1 MRLNVTRQIHS
12 IDAAHWNKLSRNC
25 NPFLSHQ
32 FLNGLELSG
41 CVSADTGWEA
51 YHLVLFDDTHDPN
64 VPVGAAPLYLK
75 YHSWGEYVF
84 DWAWADAYQRA
95 GIRYYPKLLCAVP
108 FTPVTGPRFLVD
120 PDHPDPAGLRGALAA
135 GLVQLADDSGVSS
148 LHVLFATQADN
159 QALEQR
165 GLIRRSGNQFHWRNN
180 TYQSFEHY
188 LASFTA
194 AKRKKIRRERR
205 RVDECGIRMEVF
217 SGSDLKPEHWQAM
230 YRFYRVTVSN
240 HGAPAYLNV
249 EFFDYMQEFLA
260 DQVVMVL
267 ARHGNRYVGGALNVS
282 GGDTLYGRY
291 WGADDYYDGL
301 HFEACYYQP
310 IEYCIRNRLVRFEAG
325 AQGEHKLSRGLLPTM
340 TYSMHWLKDARFRD
354 AITDFVD
361 NESEYVGQYSDALH
375 EHAPFKL
382 M

>member
-1 MRLNVTRQIHS
+1 
-12 IDAAHWNKLSRNC
+12 
-25 NPFLSHQ
+25 
-32 FLNGLELSG
+32 
-41 CVSADTGWEA
+41 
-51 YHLVLFDDTHDPN
+51 
-64 VPVGAAPLYLK
+64 
-75 YHSWGEYVF
+75 
-84 DWAWADAYQRA
+84 
-95 GIRYYPKLLCAVP
+95 
-108 FTPVTGPRFLVD
+108 
-120 PDHPDPAGLRGALAA
+120 
-135 GLVQLADDSGVSS
+135 
-148 LHVLFATQADN
+148 
-159 QALEQR
+159 
-165 GLIRRSGNQFHWRNN
+165 
-180 TYQSFEHY
+180 
-188 LASFTA
+188 
-194 AKRKKIRRERR
+194 
-205 RVDECGIRMEVF
+205 
-217 SGSDLKPEHWQAM
+217 
-230 YRFYRVTVSN
+230 
-240 HGAPAYLNV
+240 
-249 EFFDYMQEFLA
+249 MQEFLA